1 MLGRSKKQNP
11 EKAASEPFTYIH
23 RGTKIVGDVEA
34 EGRVRVHGTV
44 QGNVRIS
51 GVLEVAEAGVIEGEH
66 VEADEVKI
74 LGRVRANVTARGK
87 IEIWKDGQLEGNV
100 RAAALDIEEG
110 ASFTGRSEM
119 VPGRKGAAGRLP
131 EAASTAK
138 HGALQREAAASLGPV
153 KDRATDDGSPEGADV
168 AVPEEEAAAGD

>member
-1 MLGRSKKQNP
+1 MLLEIN
-11 EKAASEPFTYIH
+11 
-23 RGTKIVGDVEA
+23 DVE
-34 EGRVRVHGTV
+34 VHYHKVAALKGVNMAVPDDGIVTII
-44 QGNVRIS
+44 GANGAGKTTLLTAIM
-51 GVLEVAEAGVIEGEH
+51 GVLPLKGG
-66 VEADEVKI
+66 
-74 LGRVRANVTARGK
+74 TAFPGP
-87 IEIWKDGQLEGNV
+87 DT
-100 RAAALDIEEG
+100 AALDIEEG

-153 KDRATDDGSPEGADV
+153 KDRSTDDGSPEGADV